1 MKKIITLI
9 IVFMTIALPSTVQGS
24 NRKPTSKSIILDS
37 HQTNDRP
44 NQPVHRAPMH
54 ISVEAWYD
62 ALSES
67 ITIIYDGEASG
78 EVFLYRDGVLTE
90 SSSDIN
96 TTFIVTESGNY
107 TIEIDTEYWTAT
119 GSIDI

>member
-1 MKKIITLI
+1 MT
-9 IVFMTIALPSTVQGS
+9 IVFPSYVQGT
-24 NRKPTSKSIILDS
+24 NRRPTSKSIILDS
-37 HQTNDRP
+37 HPTNDRS

-78 EVFLYRDGVLTE
+78 EVFLYHDGVLIE
-90 SSSDIN
+90 SSTDIN

-107 TIEIDTEYWTAT
+107 AIEINTEYWTAT